1 MIPAFLFGQSL
12 EAAMAPRVSER
23 QRLTPSYGCFIRSY
37 PTSASFF
44 IIFELKIYWNYRLG
58 SSEDHLKALH
68 VK

>member
-1 MIPAFLFGQSL
+1 M
-12 EAAMAPRVSER
+12 AARVSER